1 MYGARWNMWSLVEL
15 LSVAETPA
23 RKFAV
28 VQWSEGDDKG
38 KLSDVKTDAIIRYD
52 DTKMGPDGLP
62 LSLYLAS
69 VEWRRGKRP
78 QGGYPHYAA
87 NVKFVTGS
95 RYEAT
100 RKLNELTKSNKPAPQ
115 TKRISVPPKK
125 YGEESDDTDTE
136 VPQQTDK
143 RLKVSQ
149 TDPAKEFLKMYGGI
163 PQTSS
168 DEINNLKKSVSAL
181 TQKNIDLEK
190 ECQKWKD
197 LVLQDVPG
205 LIFGMKKIICQPASP
220 RTPGSEDCP
229 SQCLPY
235 FTQPT
240 SSPSSTVST
249 QSSSPS
255 ASSQSSKMAI
265 DAGSGDMDTTSS
277 SPSKVEIFKGS
288 GVMVDKLAW
297 VSQLMQ
303 IHVQHL

>member
-1 MYGARWNMWSLVEL
+1 
-15 LSVAETPA
+15 
-23 RKFAV
+23 
-28 VQWSEGDDKG
+28 
-38 KLSDVKTDAIIRYD
+38 
-52 DTKMGPDGLP
+52 MGPDGLP

-143 RLKVSQ
+143 
-149 TDPAKEFLKMYGGI
+149 
-163 PQTSS
+163 
-168 DEINNLKKSVSAL
+168 
-181 TQKNIDLEK
+181 
-190 ECQKWKD
+190 
-197 LVLQDVPG
+197 
-205 LIFGMKKIICQPASP
+205 
-220 RTPGSEDCP
+220 
-229 SQCLPY
+229 
-235 FTQPT
+235 PT

-297 VSQLMQ
+297 AYAVNANSCTTFVRQLLTAVFPPEVLLVSNLRGTNKGKGEARLPLEKTKVDAIYNATLERWPGTPLSLIGSSINGKITEMRNKVKQQ
-303 IHVQHL
+303 K

>member
-1 MYGARWNMWSLVEL
+1 MGKNQ
-15 LSVAETPA
+15 TTQT
-23 RKFAV
+23 RKF
-28 VQWSEGDDKG
+28 
-38 KLSDVKTDAIIRYD
+38 
-52 DTKMGPDGLP
+52 
-62 LSLYLAS
+62 
-69 VEWRRGKRP
+69 
-78 QGGYPHYAA
+78 
-87 NVKFVTGS
+87 
-95 RYEAT
+95 
-100 RKLNELTKSNKPAPQ
+100 LNKQ
-115 TKRISVPPKK
+115 ISFCF
-125 YGEESDDTDTE
+125 D
-136 VPQQTDK
+136 Q

-297 VSQLMQ
+297 AYAVNANSCTTFVRQLLTAVFPPEVLLVSNLRGTNKGKGEARLPLEKTKVDAIYNATLERWPGTPLSLIGSSINGKITEMRNKVKQQ
-303 IHVQHL
+303 K